1 MIYPSEYLESHTEG
15 FVIRGNKVVPVTV
28 SSVED
33 ISRHG
38 SSCYIIRFKELPGET
53 FSSMYS
59 LSEEG
64 EAKRDLS
71 IILQK
76 KINSIKKTRK
86 ELKAQIKRLKSQ
98 LKDTKCN
105 YHHHS

>member
-15 FVIRGNKVVPVTV
+15 FVIHNNKVVAVTV

-38 SSCYIIRFKELPGET
+38 SSCYIIRSKELPRET
-53 FSSMYS
+53 SSSMYS
-59 LSEEG
+59 LYEEVQ
-64 EAKRDLS
+64 ARKDLPT
-71 IILQK
+71 ILQN

-86 ELKAQIKRLKSQ
+86 ELKTEIKMLKS
-98 LKDTKCN
+98 N
-105 YHHHS
+105 IHHCTSLTLQGH

>member
-1 MIYPSEYLESHTEG
+1 MIYPSEYLERNTEG
-15 FVIRGNKVVPVTV
+15 FVIHNNKVVAVTV

-71 IILQK
+71 TILQN

-86 ELKAQIKRLKSQ
+86 ELKTEIKMLKSNIKS
-98 LKDTKCN
+98 LTGV
-105 YHHHS
+105 HS